1 MFILKLPEMS
11 YYPEMKLYEMIY
23 GCAAFQNQAFN
34 NVQVSAFCHYIYDDL
49 FDYWLITSI
58 PT

>member
-23 GCAAFQNQAFN
+23 GCDAFQNQAFN
-34 NVQVSAFCHYIYDDL
+34 NDQVSAFCHYIYVT
-49 FDYWLITSI
+49 LIRGKFI
-58 PT
+58 QIFA